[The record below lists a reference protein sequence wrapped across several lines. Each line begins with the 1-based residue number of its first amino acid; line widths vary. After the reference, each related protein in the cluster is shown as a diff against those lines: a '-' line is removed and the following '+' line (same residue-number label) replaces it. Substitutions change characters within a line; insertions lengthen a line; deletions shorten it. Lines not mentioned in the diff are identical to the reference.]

1 MLKEKL
7 EGFQYEILRYEPSP
21 KIYSN
26 ITIRKRDQKTKFT
39 LTTLE
44 SSLKKKAREEEL
56 SLTPKTRFRDL
67 LLSLRLGNSN
77 TGSIFKCSSGKHL

>member
-26 ITIRKRDQKTKFT
+26 ITIRKKDQKTKFT

-44 SSLKKKAREEEL
+44 SSLKKKREKK
-56 SLTPKTRFRDL
+56 SLASHRRL
-67 LLSLRLGNSN
+67 GLEICCLSLRLGNSN